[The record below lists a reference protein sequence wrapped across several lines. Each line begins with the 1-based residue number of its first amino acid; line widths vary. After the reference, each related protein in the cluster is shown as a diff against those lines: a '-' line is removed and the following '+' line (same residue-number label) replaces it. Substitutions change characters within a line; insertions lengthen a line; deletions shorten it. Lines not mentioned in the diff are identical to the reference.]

1 MPQTTV
7 EVRTVTGSSLAVG
20 SSGPRTVTIDRTKES
35 GGLGLGFNGG
45 ELLLLAIGGCYSNDI
60 YREAAKR
67 GLPVSNVQVTVN
79 ADWAREP
86 VRAQNVSF
94 SVLVEGAASE
104 NDILD
109 LIAHTDGVAEI
120 PNSLR
125 YGTAVKLAAA
135 KAIAIPKGR

>member
-7 EVRTVTGSSLAVG
+7 EIRSLADGSLAVG
-20 SSGPRTVTIDRTKES
+20 SSGSRTVTIDRSKEA

-60 YREAAKR
+60 FREAAKR
-67 GLPVSNVQVTVN
+67 GMDVHSVQVQVQ
-79 ADWAREP
+79 ADWGGDP

-94 SVLVEGAASE
+94 STVVEAHAPE
-104 NDILD
+104 EQILE
-109 LIAHTDGVAEI
+109 LIRHTDCVAEI

-125 YGTAVKLAAA
+125 HGTEVKLLSGVGVSR
-135 KAIAIPKGR
+135 K